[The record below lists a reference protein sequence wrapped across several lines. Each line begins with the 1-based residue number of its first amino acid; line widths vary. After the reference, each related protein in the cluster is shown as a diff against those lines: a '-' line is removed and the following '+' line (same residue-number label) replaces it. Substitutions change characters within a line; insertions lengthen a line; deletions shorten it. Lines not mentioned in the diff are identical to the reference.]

1 LHWAASSDDVAV
13 LDALLDAGA
22 DIEAPGA
29 VFTGGTAMSDAVVFG
44 QWHAARG
51 LVERGATTTIWQAA
65 ALGLVD
71 RVRDFWVIEPPPVR
85 EQITNAFW
93 HACRGGH
100 QPGAEYLFDRG
111 ADLKWVGHD
120 GKTPY
125 DVAQECGDDTL
136 IQWLRARGAKRSA
149 ELK

>member
-1 LHWAASSDDVAV
+1 
-13 LDALLDAGA
+13 
-22 DIEAPGA
+22 
-29 VFTGGTAMSDAVVFG
+29 
-44 QWHAARG
+44 
-51 LVERGATTTIWQAA
+51 
-65 ALGLVD
+65 VD